1 MFISSNKAMLG
12 LRVDFLLAVS
22 FDSSSMIQQRMLS
35 SFTHLTGPQSS
46 LGWLYAAWTMAC

>member
-22 FDSSSMIQQRMLS
+22 FDSSSMTQQRMFS